1 MTREERNEEFNKIKT
16 SIYDIMLK
24 EEDFMGKDF
33 EIPVTSKTTRKDR
46 ADIEQEIYLN
56 IPYVELIRSNAK
68 SFFGTFRKFSSNELI
83 KIIEEN
89 SYFGEKLLPSN
100 HIEDEEQSVRW
111 NREYVEE
118 FNNGVKERKAKH
130 SKFFNM
136 LNDLYINT
144 FIKESIEYKDV
155 FANIPIK
162 VFRIIYQKAYED
174 GHSYGY
180 NEVKN
185 YFYDELSM
193 FEDILLEMNKK
204 DVEN

>member
-1 MTREERNEEFNKIKT
+1 MTMEERNEEFNKIKA
-16 SIYDIMLK
+16 SIYDIMLN
-24 EEDFMGKDF
+24 EENFMGKDF
-33 EIPVTSKTTRKDR
+33 EITITSKISKNDR
-46 ADIEQEIYLN
+46 DAIEQDIILN

-118 FNNGVKERKAKH
+118 FNNEVKERKAKH

-180 NEVKN
+180 NEVQN
-185 YFYDELSM
+185 YFNDELSM